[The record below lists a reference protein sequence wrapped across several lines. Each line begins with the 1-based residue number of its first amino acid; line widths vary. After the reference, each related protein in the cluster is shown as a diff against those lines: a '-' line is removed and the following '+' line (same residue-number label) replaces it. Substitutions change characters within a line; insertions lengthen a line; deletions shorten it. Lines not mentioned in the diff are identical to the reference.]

1 MAKTKKDMKHYEK
14 VQKNL
19 RVGSEVSARG
29 NIGRVLSISVYPK
42 PQYDYMT
49 ASIRFYNKE
58 LKSRNYSIGSLE
70 LRSHHRENLYTKL
83 TGKQISDKNLVDF
96 CVGLQQL
103 DSLKQY
109 GRFIENYY
117 LRNRSKKETARKLR
131 VSVDFVKKLKKDF
144 IKTVR
149 EHNYDMLILSDL
161 PISLDAPIECRIDNP
176 VTLSYL
182 KRKGKFTLNDIK
194 NLERPDLFKGI
205 AKADRDV
212 IEVLWKE
219 LNNK

>member
-1 MAKTKKDMKHYEK
+1 MKHYKK

-29 NIGRVLSISVYPK
+29 DIGRVLSISVYPK
-42 PQYDYMT
+42 PQYDYRT

-58 LKSRNYSIGSLE
+58 LRSRSYSVGSLE

-83 TGKQISDKNLVDF
+83 TGKRVSDKNLVDF

-117 LRNRSKKETARKLR
+117 IKNRSKKETARKLR
-131 VSVDFVKKLKKDF
+131 ISVDEVKRLKKDF

-149 EHNYDMLILSDL
+149 EHNYDILILSGL
-161 PISLDAPIECRIDNP
+161 PISTDAPIECRIDNP

-182 KRKGKFTLNDIK
+182 KRRGKFTLADIK
-194 NLERPDLFKGI
+194 KLERPDIFKGI

>member
-1 MAKTKKDMKHYEK
+1 MPKNVEYCRK

-29 NIGRVLSISVYPK
+29 NIGRVLSISVYPR
-42 PQYDYMT
+42 PHYDYRT

-58 LKSRNYSIGSLE
+58 LRSRSYSIGSLE

-83 TGKQISDKNLVDF
+83 TGNQISDKNLVDF

-109 GRFIENYY
+109 GMLIENYY
-117 LRNRSKKETARKLR
+117 LKNRSKKETARKLR
-131 VSVDFVKKLKKDF
+131 ISVDEVKQLKKDF
-144 IKTVR
+144 IRIVR
-149 EHNYDMLILSDL
+149 EHNYDMLILSGL

-182 KRKGKFTLNDIK
+182 KRRGKFTLADIK
-194 NLERPDLFKGI
+194 KLKRPDLFKGI
-205 AKADRDV
+205 TKADRDV

>member
-1 MAKTKKDMKHYEK
+1 MAVTKKNMKHYEK
-14 VQKNL
+14 VQKHL

-29 NIGRVLSISVYPK
+29 NIGRVLSISVYQK
-42 PQYDYMT
+42 PQYDYRT
-49 ASIRFYNKE
+49 ASVRFYNKE
-58 LKSRNYSIGSLE
+58 LRSRNYSIGSLE

-83 TGKQISDKNLVDF
+83 TGKTISDKNLVDF
-96 CVGLQQL
+96 CIGLQQL

-117 LRNRSKKETARKLR
+117 LRNRSKKETARKLG
-131 VSVDFVKKLKKDF
+131 VSVDEIKKLKKEF
-144 IKTVR
+144 IGVVR

-182 KRKGKFTLNDIK
+182 KRRGKFTLSDIK

-205 AKADRDV
+205 AKADRNV